1 MTDAQKME
9 NPELVLFR
17 NTAKRMQPM
26 LSQLVFCGGCST
38 ALMFSEA
45 GFIRPSPPQWLD
57 VIASTEGELG
67 HMGLTIKLK
76 EIGMRED
83 TMIGRGRWKMGAL
96 TVCFWNVDPVFNPFA
111 SRFIRDAFAM
121 PRKYVAAPELSVR
134 LANAAFFMA
143 MKLEA
148 FLGRGLA
155 NYHSSDDLNDLVSL
169 LAGRTEIAF
178 DLKLAAP
185 PVRAFVQRGLAEL
198 KPKSDFQ
205 EAIKR
210 ILNHDPLL
218 IELALTRLN
227 EVVRIDLK

>member
-1 MTDAQKME
+1 ME
-9 NPELVLFR
+9 NPELVLLR

-26 LSQLVFCGGCST
+26 LGELVFAGGCST
-38 ALMFSEA
+38 SLLFSEP
-45 GFIRPSPPQWLD
+45 GFIRPTPPQWLD
-57 VIASTEGELG
+57 VIASTDGELG

-121 PRKYVAAPELSVR
+121 PRKYVVGPDLNVK

-155 NYHSSDDLNDLVSL
+155 NYQSSDDLNDLVSL
-169 LAGRTEIAF
+169 LAARTEVAF
-178 DLKLAAP
+178 DLRLAAP
-185 PVRAFVQRGLAEL
+185 PVRSFIQRGLAEL

-210 ILNHDPLL
+210 ILNYDPRL